1 MESANTN
8 ITSIQKNQATIEQYV
23 VEFQSF
29 ARKTAESIICMAE
42 VVFKAK
48 QELRKLDSKGDKAH
62 EHFSRFCEA
71 IGYNKKTST
80 IRKLEQIGEMAGMLK
95 SHADK
100 LPNTWTT
107 LYTLSQLGGN
117 VLEQMIDQGHVAA
130 SITAKE
136 ATALLAAQRGQ
147 TSKTDKQAK
156 VKISQNA
163 NQDVERVEDD
173 GFSFTVHFDATPSA
187 EMAAS
192 LIDNLSSL
200 MKVMPNKPRLA
211 YSKSFE
217 SLLNALNEQA
227 LANAS

>member
-1 MESANTN
+1 MESASTN

-117 VLEQMIDQGHVAA
+117 VL
-130 SITAKE
+130 
-136 ATALLAAQRGQ
+136 
-147 TSKTDKQAK
+147 
-156 VKISQNA
+156 
-163 NQDVERVEDD
+163 
-173 GFSFTVHFDATPSA
+173 
-187 EMAAS
+187 
-192 LIDNLSSL
+192 
-200 MKVMPNKPRLA
+200 
-211 YSKSFE
+211 
-217 SLLNALNEQA
+217 
-227 LANAS
+227 